1 MPISGSASGGY
12 MITGDSIKDYRVLAL
27 KQQLKLE
34 IKGLRFKGPRTS
46 YAIIKKEFG
55 FRGCRS
61 RVLAQL
67 EAWIEENLM
76 KGGQNA

>member
-1 MPISGSASGGY
+1 MPITGNQETGY

-46 YAIIKKEFG
+46 YTIIKKEFG

-67 EAWIEENLM
+67 EAWIEEHLM
-76 KGGQNA
+76 KGGANA

>member
-1 MPISGSASGGY
+1 MPISGSASEGY
-12 MITGDSIKDYRVLAL
+12 TITGKSIRDFRVLAL

-46 YAIIKKEFG
+46 YTIIKKEFG

-76 KGGQNA
+76 KGAI

>member
-1 MPISGSASGGY
+1 MPISGSESGGY

-34 IKGLRFKGPRTS
+34 IKGLRFKGPRTGYS
-46 YAIIKKEFG
+46 IIKKEFG
-55 FRGCRS
+55 FRGGRAK
-61 RVLAQL
+61 VLALL

-76 KGGQNA
+76 KGAI